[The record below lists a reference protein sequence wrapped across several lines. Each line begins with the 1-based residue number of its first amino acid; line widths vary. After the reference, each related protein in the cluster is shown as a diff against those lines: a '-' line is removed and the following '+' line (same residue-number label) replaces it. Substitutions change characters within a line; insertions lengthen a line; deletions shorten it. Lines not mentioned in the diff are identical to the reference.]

1 MKLKIGQIITK
12 DMISVV
18 GLREILEYRTPFIV
32 LFQHSKY
39 YDWVCINRAWDTL
52 PGGLIV
58 LAEYEVINGKN

>member
-12 DMISVV
+12 EMLSV
-18 GLREILEYRTPFIV
+18 GLKGVIGNRAPFIV